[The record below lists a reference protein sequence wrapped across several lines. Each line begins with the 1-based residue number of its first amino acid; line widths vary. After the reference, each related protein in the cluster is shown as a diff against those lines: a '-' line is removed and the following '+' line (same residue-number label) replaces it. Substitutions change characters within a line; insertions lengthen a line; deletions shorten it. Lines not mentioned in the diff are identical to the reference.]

1 MHLLIKLSEDLESER
16 KKERKKMKLWKAIH
30 NQLSLKQSVLLLI
43 VLENKGSS
51 PGKQG
56 FKMMVGADDTLEGSI
71 GGGIMEYNMVEHAR
85 ALLQKQIQQIEI
97 KHQVHNTEAE
107 SDQSG
112 MICSGKQTIAF
123 VPLSDSDMPTIE
135 KIIQTL
141 AVGKQVYMHASPQGL
156 ALQKAVSMADRIT
169 CLLPQDGTWSYHE
182 SLGYKHR
189 LLIFGAGHVSVALSQ
204 VFNLLGFYVELFD
217 NRKNLNTF
225 HENKF
230 VHQKHVIDYKQ
241 ASRFVTEGKQTYVV
255 IMTFSHD
262 SDLLVLSKLWDKK
275 INYLGL
281 MGSKNKVKKLF
292 GILNTK
298 GVTLEQL
305 AHVHAPIGVDIR
317 SETPTEIAISIAAQI
332 IDLKNK
338 GRK

>member
-1 MHLLIKLSEDLESER
+1 
-16 KKERKKMKLWKAIH
+16 MKLWKTIH
-30 NQLSLKQSVLLLI
+30 NQLSLDQSVLLLI

-85 ALLQKQIQQIEI
+85 NLLQKKTLHIEI

-107 SDQSG
+107 NDRSG

-123 VPLSDSDMPTIE
+123 VPLSEADIPTIE
-135 KIIQTL
+135 QIIQTL

-156 ALQKAVSMADRIT
+156 ALQETASTTDRIVCT
-169 CLLPQDGTWSYHE
+169 LPKDGAWSYYE

-204 VFNLLGFYVELFD
+204 VFSLLGFYVELFD
-217 NRKNLNTF
+217 NRKKLNTF

-230 VHQKHVIDYKQ
+230 VHQKHVIDYEQ
-241 ASRFVTEGKQTYVV
+241 ADKFVAEGKQTYVV

-262 SDLLVLSKLWDKK
+262 SDLLVLSKLWNKK

-292 GILNTK
+292 GILNTQ
-298 GVTLEQL
+298 GVTSEQL
-305 AHVHAPIGVDIR
+305 AHVKAPIGVNIR

-338 GRK
+338 DRK